1 MVDIRK
7 PIWLT
12 SKKLGGRKT
21 RDITKYLRQYK
32 LHTVCESA
40 KCPNRGEC
48 FDRGIAT
55 FMILGETCTR
65 NCTFCAVD
73 KDKNNLFAP
82 DPDEPSAI
90 ARLAKKIGLNHV
102 VITTVTRDDLN
113 DGGAS
118 QFMKVIWEIRKK
130 CDKEVS
136 IEVLIS
142 DFKGDLKQVE
152 RIVQTAPDILNHNI
166 ETIKRLYPSVRPM
179 ADFKR
184 SLQVLQ
190 KARKTD
196 KNILTK
202 SGFMVGLGETKEEVI
217 SLMNELR
224 DVDVDILTIGQY
236 IAPSRNHYQVKEYI
250 HPDVFSYYKNEGEL
264 LGFKI
269 VESAPLVRSSYHA
282 EKARI
287 FLKKGEDY
295 ANYNNRSSL

>member
-142 DFKGDLKQVE
+142 DFKGDLKDVMA
-152 RIVQTAPDILNHNI
+152 RIVPLSQILSFCSVLSK
-166 ETIKRLYPSVRPM
+166 KR
-179 ADFKR
+179 
-184 SLQVLQ
+184 
-190 KARKTD
+190 
-196 KNILTK
+196 N
-202 SGFMVGLGETKEEVI
+202 
-217 SLMNELR
+217 
-224 DVDVDILTIGQY
+224 
-236 IAPSRNHYQVKEYI
+236 
-250 HPDVFSYYKNEGEL
+250 
-264 LGFKI
+264 
-269 VESAPLVRSSYHA
+269 
-282 EKARI
+282 
-287 FLKKGEDY
+287 
-295 ANYNNRSSL
+295 